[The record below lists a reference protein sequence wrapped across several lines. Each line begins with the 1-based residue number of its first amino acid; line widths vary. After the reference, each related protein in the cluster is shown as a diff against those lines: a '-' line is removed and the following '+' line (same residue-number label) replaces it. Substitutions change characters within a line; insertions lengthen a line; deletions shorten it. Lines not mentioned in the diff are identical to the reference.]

1 VSAPQPL
8 SPSALSTPAAITFR
22 PFTRDDIA
30 AAHALSLA
38 VSWPHRADDW
48 RFVADAG
55 SGFVAQSPQGVAGTA
70 LCWKYG
76 ASGASLGMVI
86 VSPDQQGR
94 GIGRELME
102 RLLEA
107 LGERTTVLHATP
119 AGQPLYEK
127 LGFHAIGTI
136 DQHQASDFDVP
147 TVALSKGEQLRP
159 LLAADTR
166 RLIELASRASG
177 LERSALLPAL
187 LTVAQGVALECDGE
201 LRGFALIRRFGRGH
215 AIGPVVVAESTGN
228 ANDNGASTRQA
239 QALIAH
245 CLAAN
250 RGAFTRIDIP
260 GDSGLTHWLEALG
273 LKRVDTVVKMSRNGA
288 PARDPAVTQFAI
300 VNQALG

>member
-1 VSAPQPL
+1 MSAPQPV
-8 SPSALSTPAAITFR
+8 PKPAPVTFR
-22 PFTRDDIA
+22 PFTADDIA
-30 AAHALSLA
+30 AAHALSLQ

-48 RFVADAG
+48 RFVAGVG
-55 SGFVAQSPQGVAGTA
+55 SGFVAESEDRVAGTA

-76 ASGASLGMVI
+76 ADGASLGMVI

-107 LGERTTVLHATP
+107 LGARTTVLHATP

-127 LGFHAIGTI
+127 LGFNAIGTI
-136 DQHQASDFDVP
+136 HQHQAVDFRVP
-147 TVALSKGEQLRP
+147 QIELAQGERLRALQ
-159 LLAADTR
+159 AADTP
-166 RLIELASRASG
+166 RLIDLASRASG
-177 LERSALLPAL
+177 LDRSALLPAL
-187 LTVAQGVALECDGE
+187 LGIAQGVALVRNGE
-201 LRGFALIRRFGRGH
+201 IAGFALLRPFGRGH
-215 AIGPVVVAESTGN
+215 AIGPVVAGNTGE
-228 ANDNGASTRQA
+228 DSTRHA

-250 RGAFTRIDIP
+250 AGAFTRIDTP
-260 GDSGLTHWLEALG
+260 GDSGLMQWLEELG

-288 PARDPAVTQFAI
+288 PASDPSVTQFAI